1 VSFAYATA
9 HELAKLITSK
19 EISPVE
25 LIDDTL
31 ARQEA
36 LEPTINAFAAT
47 TPDMA
52 RDAAKACEK
61 AVLAGEAVGP
71 LCGLPVSVKDLIA
84 MAGAPWTFGSKPFAR
99 TMGLLDAPSVER
111 ARAAGACIIGKST
124 TSEFGCKAVGDSPLT
139 GITRN
144 PWNLEKTPGGSSCGA
159 AASVAAGLTPFS
171 IGTDGGGSI
180 RIPSSFTGLF
190 GIKANFG
197 RVPIFPVAAAPT
209 LSHVGPLARTVRD
222 AALLLSAL
230 AGHDRRDAFAVD
242 GPVPDFLGACEA
254 SPKGMKIAW
263 SPTMG
268 YATPDP
274 EILQIAEAAAK
285 RFEDLGCTVEL
296 VEKIFDDDPVDIWMA
311 EFYGGIGTRLKSVL
325 EESADQLDP
334 AVVEMLNGALDFSI
348 GDYFGQLFA
357 RYDLREKMRVFFDE
371 YDLLLTPTLP
381 VAALDVGENRPVGFE
396 GSNAVSWV
404 QYTYPFNATGQPA
417 ASIPAGF
424 TKDGLPVGLHM
435 ISRINTETDIF
446 RAAAAFEAVA
456 PWADKRP
463 ALPGQ

>member
-1 VSFAYATA
+1 MSFAYATA
-9 HELAKLITSK
+9 LELGKLIASK

-25 LIDDTL
+25 LVDDTL
-31 ARQEA
+31 ARQET
-36 LEPTINAFAAT
+36 LEPSLNAFANT
-47 TPDMA
+47 TPDIA
-52 RDAAKACEK
+52 REAAKACEK

-71 LCGLPVSVKDLIA
+71 LHGLPISVKDLVA
-84 MAGAPWTFGSKPFAR
+84 MAGAPWTFGSKPFAHN
-99 TMGLLDAPSVER
+99 MGVLDAPSVER
-111 ARAAGACIIGKST
+111 VRAGGACFIGKST
-124 TSEFGCKAVGDSPLT
+124 TSEFGCKAVGDSPLA

-144 PWNLEKTPGGSSCGA
+144 PWNLDKTPGGSSCGA
-159 AASVAAGLTPFS
+159 AASVAAGLTPFA

-180 RIPSSFTGLF
+180 RIPASFTGLF

-222 AALLLSAL
+222 AALLLGAM
-230 AGHDRRDAFAVD
+230 AGHDRRDAFAID
-242 GPVPDFLGACEA
+242 GPVPDFLGACEQ
-254 SPKGMKIAW
+254 SPRGMKIAW

-274 EILQIAEAAAK
+274 EILRIAEAAAK
-285 RFEDLGCTVEL
+285 RFEELGCTVEL
-296 VEKIFDDDPVDIWMA
+296 VEKVFDEDPVDIWMA

-334 AVVEMLNGALDFSI
+334 AVVEMLGGALDYSI

-357 RYDLREKMRVFFDE
+357 RYDLREKMRQFFE
-371 YDLLLTPTLP
+371 TYDLLLTPTLP
-381 VAALDVGENRPVGFE
+381 VAALDVGQNRPAGFE
-396 GSNAVSWV
+396 SSNAVSWV

-424 TKDGLPVGLHM
+424 TEAGLPVGLHM

-446 RAAAAFEAVA
+446 RAAAAFEAMA

-463 ALPGQ
+463 PLPGQ